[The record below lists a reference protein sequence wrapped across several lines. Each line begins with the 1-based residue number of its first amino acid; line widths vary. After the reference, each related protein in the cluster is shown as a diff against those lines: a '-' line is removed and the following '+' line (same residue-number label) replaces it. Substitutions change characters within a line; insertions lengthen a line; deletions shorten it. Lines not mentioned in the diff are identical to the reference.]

1 MLFPDLPTVDIAP
14 GATLLRGAVE
24 NCATELLGRIEGVI
38 TVSPLRT
45 VITPMGKSM
54 SVEMTNCGDVGWVSD
69 RTGYRYETIDPLTS
83 SAWPALPVLFAEIAH
98 GAAAQAG
105 FPDFHPD
112 ACLINRYAV
121 GSKMGLHQDR
131 DEQDFTQPIVSVSL
145 GLPITFNFGGNSRS
159 DATTKTMLSHGD
171 VVVFGGPSRLAFHGV
186 GTLRRGQHPLTGP
199 YRFNLTFR
207 CAS

>member
-1 MLFPDLPTVDIAP
+1 MLFPEFQSVELAP
-14 GATLLRGAVE
+14 GAQLLRGAAE
-24 NCATELLGRIEGVI
+24 ACAIELLSEIQAVI

-45 VITPMGKSM
+45 VATPMGKSM

-69 RTGYRYETIDPLTS
+69 RTGYRYETIDPVTNL
-83 SAWPALPVLFAEIAH
+83 AWPAMPALFAKLAS
-98 GAAAQAG
+98 GAAARAG
-105 FPDFHPD
+105 FTDFHPD

-145 GLPITFNFGGNSRS
+145 GLPINFKFGGSKRNSP
-159 DATTKTMLSHGD
+159 TTKTELRHGD

-186 GTLRRGQHPLTGP
+186 GTLRRGQHPLVGP

-207 CAS
+207 RAS

>member
-1 MLFPDLPTVDIAP
+1 MLFPEFQSVELAP
-14 GATLLRGAVE
+14 GAQLLRGAAE
-24 NCATELLGRIEGVI
+24 ACAIELLSEIQAVI

-45 VITPMGKSM
+45 VATPMGKSM

-69 RTGYRYETIDPLTS
+69 RTGYRYETIDPVTNL
-83 SAWPALPVLFAEIAH
+83 AWPAMPALFAKLSS
-98 GAAAQAG
+98 GAAARAG
-105 FPDFHPD
+105 FTDFHPD

-145 GLPITFNFGGNSRS
+145 GLPINFKFGGSKRNSP
-159 DATTKTMLSHGD
+159 TTKTELRHGD

-186 GTLRRGQHPLTGP
+186 GTLRRGQHPLVGP

-207 CAS
+207 RAS

>member
-1 MLFPDLPTVDIAP
+1 MLFPEFQSVELAP
-14 GATLLRGAVE
+14 GAQLMRGAAE
-24 NCATELLGRIEGVI
+24 ACANELLSEIQAVI

-45 VITPMGKSM
+45 VATPMGKSM

-69 RTGYRYETIDPLTS
+69 RTGYRYETIDPVTNLV
-83 SAWPALPVLFAEIAH
+83 WPAMPALFAKLAS
-98 GAAAQAG
+98 GAAARAG
-105 FPDFHPD
+105 FTDFYPD

-145 GLPITFNFGGNSRS
+145 GLPINFKFGGSKRNSP
-159 DATTKTMLSHGD
+159 TTKTELRHGD

-186 GTLRRGQHPLTGP
+186 GTLSRGQHPLAGP

-207 CAS
+207 RAS

>member
-1 MLFPDLPTVDIAP
+1 MLFPEFQSVELAP
-14 GATLLRGAVE
+14 GAQLLRGAAEV
-24 NCATELLGRIEGVI
+24 CATELLSEIQAVI

-45 VITPMGKSM
+45 VATPMGKSM

-69 RTGYRYETIDPLTS
+69 RTGYRYETIDPVTNL
-83 SAWPALPVLFAEIAH
+83 AWPAMPALFAKLSS
-98 GAAAQAG
+98 GAAARAG
-105 FPDFHPD
+105 FTDFHPD

-145 GLPITFNFGGNSRS
+145 GLPINFKFGGSKRNSP
-159 DATTKTMLSHGD
+159 TTKTELRHGD

-186 GTLRRGQHPLTGP
+186 GTLRRGQHPLVGP

-207 CAS
+207 RAS

>member
-1 MLFPDLPTVDIAP
+1 MLFPEFQSVELAP
-14 GATLLRGAVE
+14 GAQLLRGAAE
-24 NCATELLGRIEGVI
+24 ACAIELLSEIQAVI

-45 VITPMGKSM
+45 VATPMGKSM

-69 RTGYRYETIDPLTS
+69 RTGYRYETIDPVTNL
-83 SAWPALPVLFAEIAH
+83 AWPAMPALFAKLAS
-98 GAAAQAG
+98 GAAARAG
-105 FPDFHPD
+105 FTDFHPD

-145 GLPITFNFGGNSRS
+145 GLPINFKFGGSKRNSP
-159 DATTKTMLSHGD
+159 TTKTELRHGD

-186 GTLRRGQHPLTGP
+186 GTLRRGQHPLAGP

-207 CAS
+207 RAS